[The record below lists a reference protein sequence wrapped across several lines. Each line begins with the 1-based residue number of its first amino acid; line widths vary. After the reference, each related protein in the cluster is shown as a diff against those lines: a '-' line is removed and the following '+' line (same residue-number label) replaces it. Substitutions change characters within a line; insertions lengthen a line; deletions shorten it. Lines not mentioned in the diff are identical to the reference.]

1 MIRRL
6 LVLGTLGLLVA
17 GGARYALS
25 ELSER
30 AWQKRKG
37 ELLALAL
44 FQPELRRPWEVRLES
59 ALNCVKGSPRFD
71 ELCTSGHK
79 PFVAF
84 GEGEP
89 RALGEM
95 EKVWLMA
102 AEGEFAPL
110 EPLLATLR
118 KQPLAELEWHGPT
131 MSLMVLREVV
141 NALCARAWL
150 AHEDGD
156 DLAAARAYADALR
169 LTRATDDGT
178 QLGCILHATCDGIV
192 LRALGA
198 ALAFG
203 LSPTTARAEL
213 APLLDGWAYDAEH
226 TLRRDLSLVTDLTQ
240 CDGESTPPREALG
253 LYADVEAGL
262 ALVRGPVEELVRV
275 RAQPADDRDARA
287 HRKWA
292 LAAMSLHQIES
303 ERSVALTALAV
314 ASFRERYERFPTALS
329 EMDDLPREQTLDP
342 LTGAPLP
349 YALVDEGARVGPAA
363 WGERV
368 DVSSHAGDSPY
379 VWTLR

>member
-1 MIRRL
+1 MNRRL

-25 ELSER
+25 ALSER
-30 AWQKRKG
+30 AWEKRKH
-37 ELLALAL
+37 ELLELAL
-44 FQPELRRPWEVRLES
+44 FQPELRRPWEVRLQS
-59 ALNCVKGSPRFD
+59 ALDCVKASPHFG
-71 ELCTSGHK
+71 ELCDSTHK
-79 PFVAF
+79 PFVAV
-84 GEGEP
+84 GEGAP
-89 RALGEM
+89 RALDEL

-102 AEGEFAPL
+102 AESEFAPL
-110 EPLLATLR
+110 EPLLATLK
-118 KQPLAELEWHGPT
+118 KQPLAELEWHGPV
-131 MSLMVLREVV
+131 MSLMVLREVT

-150 AHEDGD
+150 AHEDGGD
-156 DLAAARAYADALR
+156 DAAARAYADALR

-178 QLGCILHATCDGIV
+178 QLGCLIHATCDGIL
-192 LRALGA
+192 LRALGS

-203 LSPTTARAEL
+203 LSPTVARAEL

-262 ALVRGPVEELVRV
+262 ALVRGPVEELVRAN
-275 RAQPADDRDARA
+275 AQPADIQDARSP
-287 HRKWA
+287 RKWTY
-292 LAAMSLHQIES
+292 AAMTLHQLES
-303 ERSVALTALAV
+303 KRNVALTALAV
-314 ASFRERYERFPTALS
+314 ASFRERRERFPTALS
-329 EMDDLPREQTLDP
+329 ELEDQPREQTLDP